1 MKNKLNS
8 RLLAALLL
16 LFISFVNAWGQAA
29 RDPECSFALS
39 GDTIP
44 SSAFFN
50 YGTGS
55 KMKNANRRM
64 KLTVGQMVVGI
75 AQGNNNNINFGYWAG
90 FLVAPYPAMV
100 RATQGE
106 LLDRIQISWA
116 PNPLGPF
123 ANGGF
128 KLYRDGVF
136 LASVDKNTRN
146 YNDFNVIAGRPYNY
160 EVRGINAYGEG
171 SPGKAIGFQVPNG
184 VVTGWVRTTNNNA
197 VPNALVTLMPMQG
210 FSALFGTF
218 DGAFANGDTSTAGHF
233 LPLNNNGDWTVSFWV
248 KSKQASGNPVIFE
261 MPSTKPLIVRSLNG
275 TGIGVTAGGISLS
288 GNFSSNAIQ
297 WRHVTITYSATQ
309 YRLYLD
315 GVLADLKTGTTIL
328 TSPKLLVGARSSQS
342 GWEGRL
348 DELRI
353 YHRRLD
359 ELDIPEI
366 MEGTASS
373 LTPGLKYY
381 WKMDEERGTKSFDIR
396 QRTKLFFCGAIFSND
411 RPPVRTS
418 GMTNEDGY
426 YRIESASYGTGT
438 TFLAQPMKNFYL
450 HRALKFV
457 REDEDYATLPD
468 FSLSPKATIETW
480 VNSAGPNGIQTV
492 LSKKWSNNSFQL
504 QLISNGADN
513 NIVVNFNNQTH
524 NFGLLGLGYRHLAF
538 TIDSSSAGTGITA
551 WKDGNVL
558 GNVLMPAYSG
568 NWSDPSQP
576 WVVGARKSGT
586 DFVDFFGGL
595 VDEVAVYDT
604 IMSAILI
611 QQHAQNSRDPQEKRL
626 QIYYAMDEG
635 NGNRLNN
642 AGSML
647 LNERGM
653 AFGTDWTTMAPNQS
667 TTPHEFTP
675 KTRQVSLNPSVTSV
689 DQVDFIDRST
699 IAVSGFVRY
708 QNTDCFA
715 RNIEILVNGAS
726 FSPAIYTD
734 TTGKFIIDLEPGA
747 TVNLQPKYEDHEFF
761 PSSWDLVNVISPV
774 AGIVFNDITTRSIN
788 GVVAGGDCK
797 LPIIQTG
804 GANSTVCIVK
814 ARSLDGCY
822 EKIFQITDP
831 DGDYSFPTLPPIEMT
846 IAVVEHS
853 DPTIK
858 TAFQV
863 QGGKQVDL
871 TKRDTMVDFIYY
883 APPQVE
889 IISGLEP
896 FSPTC
901 PTIVLDK
908 GSSYSVVVRLT
919 EFYLGE
925 GCPLDTGSLRI
936 INDVAGAVT
945 DTTFSSTTFLYK
957 FKAGIVNPSPPFLQN
972 IQFVGKNV
980 AGNESSLVKQVL
992 VTGLRSKANTFT
1004 TQLPDIPTMVLRD
1017 PPGDGSYAFIEK
1029 DQKMCKTLTI
1039 ETQGEI
1045 GGGGGL
1051 VIDLSPEVN
1060 KVAAPLG
1067 AGVWFASGGGAVITI
1082 EGQATFERISENSFE
1097 YCTSFNERISTSA
1110 NDLIVGTA
1118 DSITYYPPESAWV
1131 NGGDLFIGGGL
1142 NVEFGFADQVSFNDT
1157 ICSGKV
1163 AVKLAVSPQ
1172 NFATQFIYSDYH
1184 IRNNVIRYLQ
1194 SIADSPDVSPEKQ
1207 DTCKRSINLWN
1218 KILRDNKKQIQEAKF
1233 KKNISFDAGIE
1244 YEYSETSDTTTNS
1257 STLNGFNTEGSVN
1270 IALGFQTPAGV
1281 GIDANAKIIYSAS
1294 RNETNGTSN
1303 GNSVTTGY
1311 VLADDDPGD
1320 AFTVDIA
1327 MDPVYKTP
1335 VFRTV
1340 TGQSSCPWEP
1350 RTAHREGNSLEFR
1363 DGSGAIALDVPSNE
1377 AAVFKFTLGNESETN
1392 EAWTYALTAGPESNP
1407 DGAKIFLNGAPLD
1420 KPVFYAIPYGESIP
1434 ITLTVERGP
1443 EAYTYDSLEIVLYSL
1458 CEDERANA
1466 LGILPD
1472 LDTILYSAQYISARF
1487 IEPCSEV
1494 DINVPQQDWVVFPDP
1509 ITSGSD
1515 DIMRITVSG
1524 YDKVQDQFDSIRV
1537 QYRRSDGDGAWI
1549 NIVPPVD
1556 ALVNSIQPGAEILK
1570 ANLGPVFTQF
1580 FWDTQGLGDG
1590 PYEIRAVSLCS
1601 DDASDKP
1608 GYSHVIKGRI
1618 ERQPPSL
1625 IGTPQPSDG
1634 VYHVGD
1640 EISFSFN
1647 KHVNCSKINP
1657 VDNVQLFDATTNL
1670 PIDIDITCFENKI
1683 ILNPNFQNQFFENR
1697 ILRAELHDIED
1708 KIGNKLVYEQWEF
1721 YVDRNELAWLTDS
1734 IGMTKLEDE
1743 TKTVVANIHNRGGYP
1758 TPFKIIGL
1766 PDWVHVVP
1774 NQGTL
1779 AANEIRPISFTVDST
1794 LAIGLWS
1801 DSITLRTNTGQ
1812 NPFFMG
1818 GDEWLP
1824 LGVRVVCRPPNW
1836 NINANLFENTMNMV
1850 AQLNINGNISTDVED
1865 MVVAYIG
1872 DTLVGRARLQYIPQV
1887 NKYLAYL
1894 TIYGN
1899 PNFVLQPIRLEIWDA
1914 SECLRYAVL
1923 EDYFTFQPDVVIGNP
1938 LTPQVLHTTSYVV
1951 RDVPLGF
1958 GWNWMSFNLAF
1969 PNPDLDSALV
1979 TLRRPQNDLMKGQN
1993 AFSIYLNGAGW
2004 LGSLN
2009 TLNNTTMYVYRAD
2022 VPDTL
2027 RMVGNQLDP
2036 SSTPIPLTAGWNWIG
2051 YIPNYSLPINEA
2063 LSSVPAQTGDLI
2075 KSQVSFAQ
2083 YINPQFGW
2091 IGNLKFL
2098 QPPNGY
2104 QLKIA
2109 TPGTLIY
2116 PPKSSNKSATKG
2128 PNELAAESRGS
2139 SEQAGMSLWT
2149 VNPSQFEHSMTLIGM
2164 VKASNINVTTAT
2176 MELGAFV
2183 GADVRGSA
2191 QAIYIAPLDAYQFF
2205 LTSYANA
2212 SGEQLKFKLFDSSTG
2227 TVQDIN
2233 ESMYFAPDLHQ
2244 GSIEAPVPF
2253 TMGATATKEA
2263 NTAQVFEI
2271 QPNPFNTE
2279 TSLRFVVSHPQDVQV
2294 TITSAGGRK
2303 VASMRTAAHEGLNVM
2318 AWRGQS
2324 DNGERLAPGV
2334 YFVHLQTETSSV
2346 VKKVVLQ

>member
-1 MKNKLNS
+1 
-8 RLLAALLL
+8 
-16 LFISFVNAWGQAA
+16 
-29 RDPECSFALS
+29 
-39 GDTIP
+39 
-44 SSAFFN
+44 
-50 YGTGS
+50 
-55 KMKNANRRM
+55 
-64 KLTVGQMVVGI
+64 
-75 AQGNNNNINFGYWAG
+75 
-90 FLVAPYPAMV
+90 
-100 RATQGE
+100 
-106 LLDRIQISWA
+106 
-116 PNPLGPF
+116 
-123 ANGGF
+123 
-128 KLYRDGVF
+128 
-136 LASVDKNTRN
+136 
-146 YNDFNVIAGRPYNY
+146 
-160 EVRGINAYGEG
+160 
-171 SPGKAIGFQVPNG
+171 
-184 VVTGWVRTTNNNA
+184 
-197 VPNALVTLMPMQG
+197 
-210 FSALFGTF
+210 
-218 DGAFANGDTSTAGHF
+218 
-233 LPLNNNGDWTVSFWV
+233 
-248 KSKQASGNPVIFE
+248 
-261 MPSTKPLIVRSLNG
+261 
-275 TGIGVTAGGISLS
+275 
-288 GNFSSNAIQ
+288 
-297 WRHVTITYSATQ
+297 
-309 YRLYLD
+309 
-315 GVLADLKTGTTIL
+315 
-328 TSPKLLVGARSSQS
+328 
-342 GWEGRL
+342 
-348 DELRI
+348 
-353 YHRRLD
+353 
-359 ELDIPEI
+359 
-366 MEGTASS
+366 
-373 LTPGLKYY
+373 
-381 WKMDEERGTKSFDIR
+381 
-396 QRTKLFFCGAIFSND
+396 
-411 RPPVRTS
+411 
-418 GMTNEDGY
+418 
-426 YRIESASYGTGT
+426 
-438 TFLAQPMKNFYL
+438 
-450 HRALKFV
+450 
-457 REDEDYATLPD
+457 
-468 FSLSPKATIETW
+468 
-480 VNSAGPNGIQTV
+480 
-492 LSKKWSNNSFQL
+492 
-504 QLISNGADN
+504 
-513 NIVVNFNNQTH
+513 
-524 NFGLLGLGYRHLAF
+524 
-538 TIDSSSAGTGITA
+538 
-551 WKDGNVL
+551 
-558 GNVLMPAYSG
+558 
-568 NWSDPSQP
+568 
-576 WVVGARKSGT
+576 
-586 DFVDFFGGL
+586 
-595 VDEVAVYDT
+595 
-604 IMSAILI
+604 
-611 QQHAQNSRDPQEKRL
+611 
-626 QIYYAMDEG
+626 
-635 NGNRLNN
+635 
-642 AGSML
+642 
-647 LNERGM
+647 
-653 AFGTDWTTMAPNQS
+653 
-667 TTPHEFTP
+667 
-675 KTRQVSLNPSVTSV
+675 
-689 DQVDFIDRST
+689 
-699 IAVSGFVRY
+699 
-708 QNTDCFA
+708 
-715 RNIEILVNGAS
+715 
-726 FSPAIYTD
+726 
-734 TTGKFIIDLEPGA
+734 
-747 TVNLQPKYEDHEFF
+747 
-761 PSSWDLVNVISPV
+761 
-774 AGIVFNDITTRSIN
+774 
-788 GVVAGGDCK
+788 
-797 LPIIQTG
+797 
-804 GANSTVCIVK
+804 
-814 ARSLDGCY
+814 
-822 EKIFQITDP
+822 
-831 DGDYSFPTLPPIEMT
+831 
-846 IAVVEHS
+846 
-853 DPTIK
+853 
-858 TAFQV
+858 
-863 QGGKQVDL
+863 
-871 TKRDTMVDFIYY
+871 
-883 APPQVE
+883 
-889 IISGLEP
+889 
-896 FSPTC
+896 
-901 PTIVLDK
+901 
-908 GSSYSVVVRLT
+908 
-919 EFYLGE
+919 
-925 GCPLDTGSLRI
+925 
-936 INDVAGAVT
+936 
-945 DTTFSSTTFLYK
+945 
-957 FKAGIVNPSPPFLQN
+957 
-972 IQFVGKNV
+972 
-980 AGNESSLVKQVL
+980 
-992 VTGLRSKANTFT
+992 
-1004 TQLPDIPTMVLRD
+1004 
-1017 PPGDGSYAFIEK
+1017 
-1029 DQKMCKTLTI
+1029 
-1039 ETQGEI
+1039 
-1045 GGGGGL
+1045 
-1051 VIDLSPEVN
+1051 
-1060 KVAAPLG
+1060 
-1067 AGVWFASGGGAVITI
+1067 
-1082 EGQATFERISENSFE
+1082 
-1097 YCTSFNERISTSA
+1097 
-1110 NDLIVGTA
+1110 
-1118 DSITYYPPESAWV
+1118 
-1131 NGGDLFIGGGL
+1131 
-1142 NVEFGFADQVSFNDT
+1142 
-1157 ICSGKV
+1157 
-1163 AVKLAVSPQ
+1163 
-1172 NFATQFIYSDYH
+1172 
-1184 IRNNVIRYLQ
+1184 
-1194 SIADSPDVSPEKQ
+1194 
-1207 DTCKRSINLWN
+1207 
-1218 KILRDNKKQIQEAKF
+1218 
-1233 KKNISFDAGIE
+1233 
-1244 YEYSETSDTTTNS
+1244 
-1257 STLNGFNTEGSVN
+1257 
-1270 IALGFQTPAGV
+1270 
-1281 GIDANAKIIYSAS
+1281 
-1294 RNETNGTSN
+1294 
-1303 GNSVTTGY
+1303 
-1311 VLADDDPGD
+1311 
-1320 AFTVDIA
+1320 
-1327 MDPVYKTP
+1327 
-1335 VFRTV
+1335 
-1340 TGQSSCPWEP
+1340 
-1350 RTAHREGNSLEFR
+1350 
-1363 DGSGAIALDVPSNE
+1363 
-1377 AAVFKFTLGNESETN
+1377 
-1392 EAWTYALTAGPESNP
+1392 
-1407 DGAKIFLNGAPLD
+1407 
-1420 KPVFYAIPYGESIP
+1420 
-1434 ITLTVERGP
+1434 
-1443 EAYTYDSLEIVLYSL
+1443 
-1458 CEDERANA
+1458 
-1466 LGILPD
+1466 
-1472 LDTILYSAQYISARF
+1472 
-1487 IEPCSEV
+1487 
-1494 DINVPQQDWVVFPDP
+1494 
-1509 ITSGSD
+1509 
-1515 DIMRITVSG
+1515 MRITVSG

-1818 GDEWLP
+1818 GDERLP